1 MKMFIN
7 GTDAEFDD
15 LKHRATGACVRFRDT
30 ELPDGATPGRAMVGF
45 EIDARTMRASL
56 LVQRGVQYSG
66 PSHEIA
72 EWLRN
77 GEKVFPDFGAL
88 RGWISTTLAEG
99 FAAAGAREAAQPE
112 GARRLEANQLTN
124 LDTVRGSMT
133 EANGPHYASEEEI
146 LAKLTAQIRGQDG
159 ALRELS
165 RRVSRHWARTSPRR
179 PLTLLAIGTT
189 GVGKTK
195 TAETLPSVLRHLDPA
210 SGGYAYL
217 RIDCSELREAH
228 RVSQL
233 LGAPQGYVGY
243 NEGAQLIDQLVA
255 NPKTIVLFDEIE
267 KAHPDVLMVLMHAID
282 CGRLSS
288 PARRGNT
295 RQVDCRRAIF
305 YFTTNLDS
313 DGVLNELTGRDGFE
327 KPEIVDQVCR
337 GKLRAAGIAPELV
350 GRINSFLVFRPL
362 ASETK
367 AEIVALSVARVAE
380 EYGVR
385 VERVAPELVVALLA
399 LAKADGF
406 GARPLEFLVDDRLG
420 GAFAQAAT
428 AKIKIPLEA
437 RGGPPFECVPMSDTA
452 ERSGIPAPPSLNQQ

>member
-7 GTDAEFDD
+7 GTDAQFED
-15 LKHRATGACVRFRDT
+15 LKQRATGACVRFRDA
-30 ELPDGATPGRAMVGF
+30 ELPPGSSPGRAMVGF
-45 EIDARTMRASL
+45 EVDASSGSASL
-56 LVQRGVQYSG
+56 LVQRGVRYAGS
-66 PSHEIA
+66 SRDIA
-72 EWLRN
+72 EWLRQ
-77 GEKVFPDFGAL
+77 GEKVFPSFESL
-88 RGWISTTLAEG
+88 RHWTSTTLAEAFG
-99 FAAAGAREAAQPE
+99 TETAQEADQPE
-112 GARRLEANQLTN
+112 CVRRLQAGQLTN
-124 LDTVRGSMT
+124 LDAVRGAMT
-133 EANGPHYASEEEI
+133 EANGPHYVSEEEMFT
-146 LAKLTAQIRGQDG
+146 KLTAQIRGQDG

-189 GVGKTK
+189 GIGKTK
-195 TAETLPSVLRHLDPA
+195 TAETLPSVLRELDPA
-210 SGGYAYL
+210 NGGYAYL

-243 NEGAQLIDQLVA
+243 TDGAQLIDQLVA
-255 NPKTIVLFDEIE
+255 NSKTIVLFDEIE
-267 KAHPDVLMVLMHAID
+267 KAHPDVLKVLMNAID

-288 PARRGNT
+288 PTRRGNT
-295 RQVDCRRAIF
+295 RDVDCRRAIF
-305 YFTTNLDS
+305 YFTTNLES
-313 DGVLNELTGRDGFE
+313 EGVLNELSDRDGFE

-337 GKLRAAGIAPELV
+337 GKLRAAGVAPELV

-385 VERVAPELVVALLA
+385 VERVAPELVVALLS

-406 GARPLEFLVDDRLG
+406 GARPLEFLIDDKLG
-420 GAFAQAAT
+420 GAFAQAAS
-428 AKIKIPLEA
+428 AKIKSPLEV
-437 RGGPPFECVPMSDTA
+437 RGGPPFECLPLSDAADDQRAAT
-452 ERSGIPAPPSLNQQ
+452 PSAAQ